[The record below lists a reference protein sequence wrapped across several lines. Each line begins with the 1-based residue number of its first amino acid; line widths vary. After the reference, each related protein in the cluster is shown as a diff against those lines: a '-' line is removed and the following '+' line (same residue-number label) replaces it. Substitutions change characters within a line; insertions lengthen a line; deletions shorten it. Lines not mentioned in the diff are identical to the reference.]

1 MTIEQKKL
9 SDTEFLLFFSRPFP
23 FRGTFYLTP
32 ETASVSSDANTVAP
46 EMNAQPAPD
55 AEHCSCSLPLSGT
68 APAAASNSNLAMQSD
83 NTPMF
88 LTELATSGFASELLL
103 TESFMYLHSTEP
115 GTAEDLETL
124 ALAEIDDYAP
134 PADAVITAK
143 EDYTETKIKII
154 LKTIIATFL
163 QKDGGDIEF
172 RSFDNGT
179 AVVRFLGKC
188 QGCPYAQRTLKE
200 RVEKNL
206 IRWLPQVR
214 EVVLQ

>member
-1 MTIEQKKL
+1 
-9 SDTEFLLFFSRPFP
+9 
-23 FRGTFYLTP
+23 
-32 ETASVSSDANTVAP
+32 
-46 EMNAQPAPD
+46 
-55 AEHCSCSLPLSGT
+55 
-68 APAAASNSNLAMQSD
+68 
-83 NTPMF
+83 
-88 LTELATSGFASELLL
+88 
-103 TESFMYLHSTEP
+103 MYLHSTEP

-124 ALAEIDDYAP
+124 ALAEIDDYVP

-154 LKTIIATFL
+154 LKTIIAPFL

>member
-1 MTIEQKKL
+1 MPGTKCNDHRAKK
-9 SDTEFLLFFSRPFP
+9 TFGYGFP

-46 EMNAQPAPD
+46 EMNAQLAPD

-103 TESFMYLHSTEP
+103 TESFMYLHSTQP
-115 GTAEDLETL
+115 GTAEDLKIL

-154 LKTIIATFL
+154 LKT
-163 QKDGGDIEF
+163 D
-172 RSFDNGT
+172 SGT
-179 AVVRFLGKC
+179 C
-188 QGCPYAQRTLKE
+188 
-200 RVEKNL
+200 
-206 IRWLPQVR
+206 LPA
-214 EVVLQ
+214 

>member
-32 ETASVSSDANTVAP
+32 ETA
-46 EMNAQPAPD
+46 
-55 AEHCSCSLPLSGT
+55 
-68 APAAASNSNLAMQSD
+68 AAAANEISPD
-83 NTPMF
+83 NTPPF
-88 LTELATSGFASELLL
+88 LAELATSDLAAELLL
-103 TESFMYLHSTEP
+103 TEGFMYLRSISP
-115 GTAEDLETL
+115 DTAEDFVTL

-134 PADAVITAK
+134 PADAAITAK

-154 LKTIIATFL
+154 LKTIIAPFL

>member
-1 MTIEQKKL
+1 
-9 SDTEFLLFFSRPFP
+9 
-23 FRGTFYLTP
+23 
-32 ETASVSSDANTVAP
+32 
-46 EMNAQPAPD
+46 MNAQPAPD

-83 NTPMF
+83 NTPIF

-103 TESFMYLHSTEP
+103 TESFMYLRSTEP

-134 PADAVITAK
+134 LADAVITAK

-154 LKTIIATFL
+154 LKTIIAPFL

-200 RVEKNL
+200 L

>member
-32 ETASVSSDANTVAP
+32 ETA
-46 EMNAQPAPD
+46 
-55 AEHCSCSLPLSGT
+55 
-68 APAAASNSNLAMQSD
+68 AAAANEISPD
-83 NTPMF
+83 NTPPF
-88 LTELATSGFASELLL
+88 LAELATSGFASELLL
-103 TESFMYLHSTEP
+103 TESFMYLRSTEP

-154 LKTIIATFL
+154 LKTIIAPFL

-179 AVVRFLGKC
+179 TVVRFLGKC

>member
-83 NTPMF
+83 NAPIF

-124 ALAEIDDYAP
+124 ALAEIDDYVP

-154 LKTIIATFL
+154 LKTIIAPFL